1 MPMTTVTGRSPALR
15 CARCLY
21 QQVTKAL
28 HALGYHSIGMSDG
41 GMVVLHDSTCGR
53 KEVHS
58 EKPTLRHSSR
68 YRDASAPPLDTMI
81 STRAPFLASPCVS
94 PKGSFMTERLPQQAY
109 PDDHVAIT
117 GPCPQEP
124 SHSPRVGQGCRP
136 CALGTWTQEWC
147 TASFLP
153 ADPATTCYYPA
164 HTEAPRMTPL
174 AEDAQRQEDEAP

>member
-1 MPMTTVTGRSPALR
+1 MPMTTVTGRSSALR

-81 STRAPFLASPCVS
+81 STLAPFLASPCVS

-117 GPCPQEP
+117 VRAPR
-124 SHSPRVGQGCRP
+124 SPHIRHALVRVTRN
-136 CALGTWTQEWC
+136 WTQEWC
-147 TASFLP
+147 AASFLP
-153 ADPATTCYYPA
+153 ADPATACYYPA